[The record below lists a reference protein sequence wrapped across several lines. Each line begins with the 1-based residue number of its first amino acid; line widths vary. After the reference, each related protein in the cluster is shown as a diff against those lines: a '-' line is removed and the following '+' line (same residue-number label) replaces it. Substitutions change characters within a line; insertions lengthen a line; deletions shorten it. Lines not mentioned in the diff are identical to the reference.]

1 MQVLKG
7 KGGKTDTRLFKRE
20 RKEHKLETNKQRNI
34 DTNEDTIDEIWF
46 GYLRMPAWYAVN
58 MMIFSCNGYARMFA

>member
-34 DTNEDTIDEIWF
+34 DTNEDTIDEI
-46 GYLRMPAWYAVN
+46 GLGICGCRLGML
-58 MMIFSCNGYARMFA
+58 